1 MGGSQNPLI
10 LRRGTSPFCS
20 LLSSGNQLSVTAY
33 GEKEMSKRD
42 STKLKRQMEGRWIS
56 AFLALAPSLEHAI
69 NKLGTNVS
77 CPVDGGVDGFRL
89 FQDANITGGG
99 AKQSWRVIPEGIDM
113 LMWVNEWS
121 FTKAYD
127 ELEAFLANK
136 AVDAGPVR
144 HSTPKPI
151 DETKLRAWLNQVWK
165 ESLPL
170 TDLRAYPARAYF
182 ERRRIKSAALAA
194 SDIRYH
200 PLLNYKAADGQIVGR
215 YGAVVALVRNNDG
228 MPVSIH
234 RTFLTKSGMKVD
246 FLGRKNAPR
255 KLTPAVNKKSK
266 GRQVRLSSALQDG
279 IVGVAEG
286 LETALAVTEATGFP
300 VWPTIATSMLTSFI
314 PPNGVKT
321 VVIFADKDTNL
332 AGEIAANTL
341 TERLTEVGVNVIT
354 LLPPTPILESDTKG
368 VDWADQLLRDRE
380 GFAPILQMLDKCSQ
394 IERKIA

>member
-1 MGGSQNPLI
+1 
-10 LRRGTSPFCS
+10 
-20 LLSSGNQLSVTAY
+20 
-33 GEKEMSKRD
+33 MSKRD